1 MSIAFIYTDA
11 SLEGG
16 NNTPQEWV
24 DALLKK
30 GYHRLATIDVDS
42 ASALIQ
48 TKKFAKAKGIEVLS
62 GATLTVH
69 HAKRDTALWFKK
81 HYNKIKPLLTLFNE
95 YNDAPECAFTLIA
108 KIRASLN
115 VLKNGT
121 TADEVDSESNNE
133 QLSYDSELQ
142 SIIDTL
148 TSFSA
153 TKLNEIRGNLKNIP
167 EQLTHSQLI
176 CIAQTTSQYK
186 RLLKLIS
193 QRAINKHYNIHHPF
207 SLPRPIAVDFSDIM
221 DAYGEG
227 MIVIDPCH
235 EKSFIGQ
242 LLLLKKESENLLQSL
257 ITEEELKT
265 LKIGVN
271 GPGFDRYA
279 AEIIHLNLDI
289 IPFPTFRYTMEEAYE
304 EFQVKVALHLK
315 SHDISE
321 ESGGANEKV
330 TIFDEGFP
338 SPDRNAYLVDEATW
352 KNRLINTLGDEV
364 INKIQFN
371 YWTDKESTKVPLG
384 EIHLPNY
391 DMPVRDVVIY
401 ALRETELSE
410 SVPISEFD
418 ARTFFSEYLAKRY
431 PDEQDIQNLTQR
443 KLNDA
448 CMLMLA
454 EMGLE
459 KRLAKHLD
467 LNDEIRKKYQERLL
481 MEYSVIEK
489 MGFSGYF
496 LIVYDVVSYARKIG
510 VPVGD
515 GRGSA
520 AGSLIVYCLE
530 ITDVDPIEY
539 DLQFE
544 RFLNPERV
552 SMPDIDVDFGDG
564 IGVNRNS
571 VLHYVS
577 EKYQQKGTEHPSSS
591 QIANINKYQ
600 LKMAISATRSALG
613 LSMAY
618 NDYLRSVIAAVH
630 VSLGL
635 KPLESPTWE
644 QFLDNDIVK
653 SKLKKEP
660 TFAKVIRFAHNASGK
675 RATFGVHAGGV
686 VISRSVITDYSAI
699 ECDDSGKYFT
709 QFDKDDIEQ
718 AGLIKLDFLGLRT
731 LAIIEEAVR
740 IIKERRNIII
750 EHRELKKDEPD
761 VMSLIQQQRLCDIF
775 QLESGGMRDLVG
787 RLQPKDIGEIGV
799 LSALYRPGAINSGMV
814 DDFVDAKFGRIP
826 PNYEHPALK
835 KVTESTFGSIV
846 YQEQVMSIVR
856 ELAGYSL
863 GEADLLRRAMGK
875 KKIEEM
881 QKQKSIY
888 NYRAQQHWREHYIT
902 VGREQNLTFPLDVN
916 LNDCRSEISQ
926 LGFGE
931 PLNEHG
937 YLEKWEIVTPFL
949 EHLLDWSDA
958 DVVTFTQ
965 RINDMNYVVKLF
977 KEHYYSQFT
986 SLATE
991 KLRRISP
998 ERAEEITM
1006 RLYFCLSQMVRFN
1019 QIFNKVEKFAGYGFN
1034 KSHAIAYSIITYK
1047 SAYLKARFPAEFYSA
1062 ALTYKDVKMLHD
1074 TVTEAKAAFNIQL
1087 STPHINLSEENFYPE
1102 NERSIRYGLSKLR
1115 DMGKFAP
1122 IIVSERKR
1130 NGNYTCL
1137 YDFINRLA
1145 TLGKKPSLKVML
1157 ALCCTGAFDLFIPSA
1172 IKNSKI
1178 NGRQYLYWLR
1188 ELLSQSPFMGK
1199 EEGESFLHQQLS
1211 LMSDYELAIYYLAHS
1226 KPAFLK
1232 KMGFNQELI
1241 NALPKRTKKNTSLG
1255 SLWSDELPDCSEV
1268 ILLAAKKEQR
1278 TGFEQ
1283 MFLSLLNIMQHEKA
1297 YLVSFWNSL
1306 LTTTCSTPI
1315 VETLNEELHYAGMYI
1330 TSNPIRVLKVAELAM
1345 REPPGTYL
1353 DGYPVPIAEIDASF
1367 SGRRV
1372 STYGII
1378 RNVAIKTIKKED
1390 SRMYGEKL
1398 LTFKIE
1404 DGASSVSCTIMGT
1417 KNAKAFEKVITER
1430 AVVLVGGEVKHNEY
1444 GLGIGIEAVK
1454 RYYPVKDDMLH
1465 VISRK

>member
-1 MSIAFIYTDA
+1 MSIAFICTDA

-16 NNTPQEWV
+16 NNTPQEWAT
-24 DALLKK
+24 ALFEN
-30 GYHRLATIDVDS
+30 GYRRLAVIDLDS

-48 TKKFAKAKGIEVLS
+48 MKKFAKSKGLEVFC
-62 GATLTVH
+62 GATLTVNH
-69 HAKRDTALWFKK
+69 IKRDTTLWFDK
-81 HYNKIKPLLTLFNE
+81 NIEKIKPILLTIGSFNE
-95 YNDAPECAFTLIA
+95 DPEWVFSAISKLRLCFRLMKNKTEPDEDDEEKTLPFF
-108 KIRASLN
+108 L
-115 VLKNGT
+115 
-121 TADEVDSESNNE
+121 E
-133 QLSYDSELQ
+133 
-142 SIIDTL
+142 DTL
-148 TSFSA
+148 RIIKT
-153 TKLNEIRGNLKNIP
+153 LNTVQIKEIQSSLKCIP
-167 EQLTHSQLI
+167 DHLPHGQLV
-176 CIAQTTSQYK
+176 CIAQTTEQYK
-186 RLLKLIS
+186 KLLKLTS
-193 QRAINKHYNIHHPF
+193 QRAINKHHNIHNPF
-207 SLPRPIAVDFSDIM
+207 NLPRPIAVDFSDI
-221 DAYGEG
+221 AAAQEEG
-227 MIVIDPCH
+227 MIVVDPCH

-242 LLLLKKESENLLQSL
+242 LLTADATRNIESLVSRNEIS
-257 ITEEELKT
+257 I
-265 LKIGVN
+265 LKIGVR
-271 GPGFDRYA
+271 GEGFNLFSKKILR
-279 AEIIHLNLDI
+279 LNLEM
-289 IPFPTFRYTMEEAYE
+289 IPFPTFRYTNKAEYE

-338 SPDRNAYLVDEATW
+338 SPDASTCLINEATW
-352 KNRLINTLGDEV
+352 KARLMTSLDDEV
-364 INKIQFN
+364 VNKIEFD
-371 YWTDKESTKVPLG
+371 YWVDKESTKVPLG

-391 DMPVRDVVIY
+391 DMPVRNVVLY
-401 ALRETELSE
+401 ALRNSPLVEMVPHDE
-410 SVPISEFD
+410 SD
-418 ARTFFSEYLAKRY
+418 ARRFFSDHLAETN
-431 PDEQDIQNLTQR
+431 PNEQNIHDLTQK

-448 CMLMLA
+448 CMLMFA
-454 EMGLE
+454 EAGLE
-459 KRLAKHLD
+459 NRLSKHENLR
-467 LNDEIRKKYQERLL
+467 DETRIKYKERLL
-481 MEYSVIEK
+481 MEYAVIEK

-496 LIVYDVVSYARKIG
+496 LIVYDVVNHARKIG

-571 VLHYVS
+571 VLQYVS

-600 LKMAISATRSALG
+600 LKMAIKSTRSALG
-613 LSMAY
+613 LSMTY
-618 NDYLRSVIAAVH
+618 DEYLRNIITSVH

-635 KPLESPTWE
+635 KATETLTWE
-644 QFLDNDIVK
+644 QFLDNETVK
-653 SKLKKEP
+653 GKLKKEP
-660 TFAKVIRFAHNASGK
+660 IFAKVIRFAHNASGK
-675 RATFGVHAGGV
+675 RSTFGVHAGGV

-699 ECDDSGKYFT
+699 ECDDSGKFFT

-740 IIKERRNIII
+740 IIKERRNITI
-750 EHRELKKDEPD
+750 EHRQLEKDEPD
-761 VMSLIQQQRLCDIF
+761 VMALIKQQRLCDIF

-787 RLQPKDIGEIGV
+787 RLQPQDIGEIGV

-888 NYRAQQHWREHYIT
+888 NYRAQQYWREHYINKGDT
-902 VGREQNLTFPLDVN
+902 QNLSFKLDVN
-916 LNDCRSEISQ
+916 LNDCKTELTQ
-926 LGFGE
+926 LGFSDI
-931 PLNEHG
+931 LNEEG
-937 YLEKWEIVTPFL
+937 YLEKWESVTPFL
-949 EHLLDWSDA
+949 KNLLDWSDA
-958 DVVTFTQ
+958 DEAIFTQ
-965 RINDMNYVVKLF
+965 RINDMNYVVRLF
-977 KEHYYSQFT
+977 KDHYHLQFMVK
-986 SLATE
+986 AKE
-991 KLRRISP
+991 KLSAITPNRS
-998 ERAEEITM
+998 EEIAT

-1047 SAYLKARFPAEFYSA
+1047 SAYLKTRYPAEFYSA

-1074 TVTEAKAAFNIQL
+1074 TVNEAKAAFNIQL

-1102 NERSIRYGLSKLR
+1102 SDRSIRYGLSKLR

-1122 IIVSERKR
+1122 IIVKERKQ

-1137 YDFINRLA
+1137 YDFINRL
-1145 TLGKKPSLKVML
+1145 TVLGKKPGSKVML
-1157 ALCCTGAFDLFIPSA
+1157 ALCCTGALDVFIPSA
-1172 IKNSKI
+1172 IKNGKI

-1188 ELLSQSPFMGK
+1188 DLLSQSPFIGK
-1199 EEGESFLHQQLS
+1199 DEGESFLHQQLS
-1211 LMSDYELAIYYLAHS
+1211 LLSDYELAVYYLAHS

-1232 KMGFNQELI
+1232 KVGFSEHLI
-1241 NALPKRTKKNTSLG
+1241 KAFPRRTKKNTYSNELLNEVNQMEQLG
-1255 SLWSDELPDCSEV
+1255 SSEV
-1268 ILLAAKKEQR
+1268 ILLTAKKECKS
-1278 TGFEQ
+1278 GFEQ
-1283 MFLSLLNIMQHEKA
+1283 MYLSLLNTMKSEKD
-1297 YLVSFWNSL
+1297 YLVSFWGEL
-1306 LTTTCSTPI
+1306 LASTCGTPI
-1315 VETLNEELHYAGMYI
+1315 VETLNEELRYAGMYI

-1353 DGYPVPIAEIDASF
+1353 DGYPVPILEIDSSF

-1372 STYGII
+1372 STYGIV

-1390 SRMYGEKL
+1390 SRLYGEKL

-1404 DGASSVSCTIMGT
+1404 DGANSISCTIIGT
-1417 KNAKAFEKVITER
+1417 KNTKVFEKIITEQ
-1430 AVVLVGGEVKHNEY
+1430 AVVLIGGEAKHNEY

-1465 VISRK
+1465 VVSRK